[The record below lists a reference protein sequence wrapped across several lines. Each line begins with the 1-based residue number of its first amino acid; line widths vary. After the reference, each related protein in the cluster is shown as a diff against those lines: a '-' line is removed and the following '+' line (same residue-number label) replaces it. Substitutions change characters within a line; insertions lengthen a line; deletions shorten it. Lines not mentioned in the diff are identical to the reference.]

1 MYLSEPFSITLG
13 IVIISVK
20 SSISAL
26 MAEYMMRSWDREL
39 RSIRPR
45 GSNQRHIIIR
55 IIIDCSNNDVSVSP
69 WNMSSKFWNEKPLPN
84 SKYVKRTAIG
94 KSGNVL
100 IGTAAQ
106 TKLCSMLRTCFCLN
120 WDSHSEKVYA
130 RIHHTISS
138 FWNSYWISSFLYR
151 NCHRHR
157 HISRHKQ
164 LIVQSRQKHVH
175 QILFCLL
182 KYAVML
188 VIWKKDPFLAS
199 CLWFINWLWS
209 TCSLRLA
216 PRLHWDSP
224 IKIYPHIR
232 YIIHAPLVLVWN
244 GFI

>member
-84 SKYVKRTAIG
+84 YKYVKRTAIG

-120 WDSHSEKVYA
+120 WDSHSEKVDA

-164 LIVQSRQKHVH
+164 LIVQSRQMHVLPFK
-175 QILFCLL
+175 IRRYVSYL
-182 KYAVML
+182 KKRSVSRIM
-188 VIWKKDPFLAS
+188 
-199 CLWFINWLWS
+199 
-209 TCSLRLA
+209 
-216 PRLHWDSP
+216 
-224 IKIYPHIR
+224 
-232 YIIHAPLVLVWN
+232 PLVYKLIVVN
-244 GFI
+244 LQSTPCTKIALRFTY

>member
-45 GSNQRHIIIR
+45 GSNHRHIIIR

-84 SKYVKRTAIG
+84 YKYVKRTAIG

-100 IGTAAQ
+100 VGTAAQ

-120 WDSHSEKVYA
+120 WDSHSEKVDA
-130 RIHHTISS
+130 RIHHNISS

-151 NCHRHR
+151 NWHRHR
-157 HISRHKQ
+157 HSWRHKQ
-164 LIVQSRQKHVH
+164 LIVQSRQMHVLPFK
-175 QILFCLL
+175 IRRYVSNL
-182 KYAVML
+182 KKRSVSRIM
-188 VIWKKDPFLAS
+188 
-199 CLWFINWLWS
+199 
-209 TCSLRLA
+209 
-216 PRLHWDSP
+216 
-224 IKIYPHIR
+224 
-232 YIIHAPLVLVWN
+232 PLVYKLIVVN
-244 GFI
+244 LQSTPCTKIALRFTY